1 MKNTFILYTDWMK
14 QLEILSMEQR
24 GILFT
29 AIMCYQREEA
39 LPDMDGVVNMA
50 FSFICADMERNNAKY
65 EAICE
70 KRKAAGLK
78 GGRPKKDEE
87 RKAEILKEALALD
100 EKQKKQKVI
109 EENKKSKSFEVPYQE
124 IVDYLNEACGTRYT
138 SKSKATQRLIKA
150 RFNEGY
156 SLEDFKQVIDTK
168 AEEWLGDAK
177 MNQFL
182 RPETLF
188 GTKFE
193 GYLNKKD
200 IKVKKNENDHI
211 DANKKMQEYLKE
223 WEDI

>member
-1 MKNTFILYTDWMK
+1 
-14 QLEILSMEQR
+14 
-24 GILFT
+24 
-29 AIMCYQREEA
+29 
-39 LPDMDGVVNMA
+39 
-50 FSFICADMERNNAKY
+50 
-65 EAICE
+65 
-70 KRKAAGLK
+70 
-78 GGRPKKDEE
+78 
-87 RKAEILKEALALD
+87 
-100 EKQKKQKVI
+100 
-109 EENKKSKSFEVPYQE
+109 
-124 IVDYLNEACGTRYT
+124 LNEACGTRYT

-168 AEEWLGDAK
+168 SEEWLGDAK

-193 GYLNKKD
+193 SYLNKKD
-200 IKVKKNENDHI
+200 IKAKKNENDHI